1 MKEKKISFKSRRCL
15 LDWCRDNLTSEE
27 RVYIRK
33 KRVPFGRPPIEIH
46 VFLIDGTPLKR
57 FDSLLALSREL
68 SIDWQSVRYCLRGKT
83 TYKGQYYFSKE
94 GVFDPSAPAKRESVY
109 SGWNNKQVFLF
120 NLNGE
125 NVEKTESAA
134 AAAMRLGVKKHR
146 VYQAILRQAVVNGAY
161 YVSYSAHFDLPRPK
175 KYNRNPL
182 LRPTG
187 TLNAQSD
194 T

>member
-1 MKEKKISFKSRRCL
+1 
-15 LDWCRDNLTSEE
+15 LDWCRDNLTSAE
-27 RVYIRK
+27 RAYIRK
-33 KRVPFGRPPIEIH
+33 KRAQFGKPPIEVH
-46 VFLIDGTPLKR
+46 VFLIDGSPFKR

-68 SIDWQSVRYCLRGKT
+68 SIGWQCVQYCLKRKT

-94 GVFDPSAPAKRESVY
+94 GVFDPATPAKRGNVY
-109 SGWNNKQVFLF
+109 YGWNNKQVFLF

-125 NVEKTESAA
+125 NVEKCESAA
-134 AAAMRLGVKKHR
+134 AAAIRLGVEKHT
-146 VYQAILRQAVVNGAY
+146 VYQAISRQAVVNGAY
-161 YVSYSAHFDLPRPK
+161 YVSRSANFDLPQPK

-187 TLNAQSD
+187 TLNAQPN